1 MPAVKSTP
9 SRPAPPPVPPAEP
22 APPAPAPA
30 APPTPWWQALLAALA
45 LVLAGLAAYSNSF
58 HGDFVLDDL
67 PAIKENKTIQ
77 QGWAKPPPPAIATQG
92 TIDHLFQRL
101 PYPLQPPNDG
111 QTVTG
116 RPLVNASFQLNYAWA
131 SEHGGDGFKP
141 EIYHATSL
149 AIHLLAG
156 LALFGLVRRTL
167 ELPKVRPSIGAG
179 ALPIAFTAALL
190 WTVHPLQTESVTY
203 LSQRAESL
211 MGLFY
216 LLTLYCFVRG
226 SQKWPWWWLPLAV
239 LSCGIS
245 TQCKE
250 VTATL
255 PVMVL
260 IFDWIFIARAPLEPL
275 LRRWPAYAG
284 LLLMML
290 PLAFVAIHAG
300 DRGHSAGFGLG
311 VSWLNYAMAQAP
323 AVLNYLK
330 LTVWPHPLALYYG
343 ESTDLATAPL
353 TAAVVLAVPVMLA
366 LGIGAL
372 FLLWRKPM
380 LGFLGFWFF
389 GILAPS
395 SLLVPVITEIAA
407 EHRMYLSLAALAVF
421 AGLGL
426 WRLLR
431 GYTLVAALA
440 LGAAFGLIT
449 FARNHD
455 YRSGLAL
462 WADTVAKHPIIA
474 RAHENLGIMLY
485 EANRVPESIAEY
497 QAAELIRPNY
507 PDCDNNL
514 ANALGALGRNEEAV
528 KYYTRAV
535 NNLIRPVD
543 QATAAYNLGNA
554 LRALNR
560 YDDAI
565 KAYAFAA
572 NLSHYGPA
580 YNNIGTIYAQFDKY
594 DEAIAYYLQAIAA
607 MPVFPQAEVNLA
619 NTYAKT
625 NQPQLAAQHYQRA
638 IQEDPKDA
646 DAYYHLALLYAQ
658 ENQYADAAREFATTA
673 QLVPD
678 SPDVHYALGFCL
690 VKLGK
695 VDEATREFNAALKI
709 NPTYPDALKALAE
722 LRGGAPS
729 QPAP

>member
-1 MPAVKSTP
+1 MPAAKSNSTQP
-9 SRPAPPPVPPAEP
+9 PPPPPAPPEETVPVM
-22 APPAPAPA
+22 PAPA
-30 APPTPWWQALLAALA
+30 APTTPWWQSLLAALVIMA
-45 LVLAGLAAYSNSF
+45 VGLLAYSNSF

-67 PAIKENKTIQ
+67 PAIKENQTIQ
-77 QGWAKPPPPAIATQG
+77 KGWAPPPPPSVASQS

-131 SEHGGDGFKP
+131 SRHGGDGFSP
-141 EIYHATSL
+141 EIYHVTSL

-167 ELPKVRPSIGAG
+167 ELPKVRPGIGAG
-179 ALPIAFTAALL
+179 ALPIAFAAALL

-216 LLTLYCFVRG
+216 LWSLYCFVRG
-226 SQKWPWWWLPLAV
+226 SQKWPWLWLPLAV

-260 IFDWIFIARAPLEPL
+260 IFDWVFIARAPLEPL
-275 LRRWPAYAG
+275 RRRWPVYAG

-290 PLAFVAIHAG
+290 PLAVVVAHAG
-300 DRGHSAGFGLG
+300 DRGRSAGPNLG
-311 VSWLNYAMAQAP
+311 VGRLDYAVAQAP
-323 AVLNYLK
+323 AILNYLK
-330 LTVWPHPLALYYG
+330 LALWPHPLVLDYGSSTAL
-343 ESTDLATAPL
+343 AKVPL
-353 TAAVVLAVPVMLA
+353 TAGLVFAVPVVLA
-366 LGIGAL
+366 LGVGAL
-372 FLLWRKPM
+372 LLLWRKPM

-395 SLLVPVITEIAA
+395 SLLVPVITEVAA
-407 EHRMYLSLAALAVF
+407 EHRMYLSLAALTVLGAV
-421 AGLGL
+421 GL

-431 GYTLVAALA
+431 GYALGAALA
-440 LGAAFGLIT
+440 LGLAFGALT

-462 WADTVAKHPIIA
+462 WADTVAKHPAIA

-485 EANRVPESIAEY
+485 QDNRVPESIAEY
-497 QAAELIRPNY
+497 QTAERITPDY

-514 ANALGALGRNEEAV
+514 ANALAATGQNEEAV
-528 KYYTRAV
+528 KYYTRAI

-543 QATAAYNLGNA
+543 QATAAYNMGNA

-572 NLSHYGPA
+572 SLSHYGPA
-580 YNNIGTIYAQFDKY
+580 YNNIGTIYAQFEKY
-594 DEAIAYYLQAIAA
+594 DEAISYYLQALAA
-607 MPVFPQAEVNLA
+607 MPVFAQCEVNLA
-619 NTYAKT
+619 NVYAKT
-625 NQPQLAAQHYQRA
+625 GQPALAEQHFLRA
-638 IQEDPKDA
+638 IQENNDYA
-646 DAYYHLALLYAQ
+646 DAHYHLALLYAQ
-658 ENQYADAAREFATTA
+658 ENKYADAAREFATTA
-673 QLVPD
+673 RLVPNTAEL
-678 SPDVHYALGFCL
+678 HYSLGFCL
-690 VKLGK
+690 AKLGQM
-695 VDEATREFNAALKI
+695 DQAAQEFEAALKI
-709 NPTYPDALKALAE
+709 NPNYADARQALATI
-722 LRGGAPS
+722 RGGTP
-729 QPAP
+729 PASP